1 LINKN
6 KSFFDLKELEFFAK
20 KISKDFKKGSIIC
33 LKGELGAGK
42 TTLAKFIINSL
53 YAEKEI
59 PKPFSIKSP
68 SFPILLTYD
77 LLDTEIFH
85 YDLYRISNH
94 SELNELSIEESIEN
108 AITIIEWPEILL
120 NNNFNYDYH
129 LIELEIYNENKR
141 IVKMN
146 INNQN

>member
-1 LINKN
+1 MIIQHEYFYNLEDVEILAKNLI
-6 KSFFDLKELEFFAK
+6 K
-20 KISKDFKKGSIIC
+20 KLKKGSIVC

-42 TTLAKFIINSL
+42 TTFARFIINSFYEL
-53 YAEKEI
+53 KKI
-59 PKPFSIKSP
+59 KKPTSIKSP

-120 NNNFNYDYH
+120 NNNFNYDFH